1 MQDFESHPQTTLDL
15 AQRHDIRLA
24 VRQPVHRQENPV
36 SRTRDLLHLTWVSLT
51 VTTYPG
57 DYPGA
62 QSGNQHFRPDV
73 QSSLPP
79 LNPVILFRDQVG
91 QLVAREQAVRI
102 ALRRTGKEHVVLP
115 ALIGVFR
122 VAAAVKEAPVIGIE
136 RAIPTLAWTLALV
149 GQAVVEQVLLER
161 SEEHTSELQSLMRI
175 SYAVFC

>member
-73 QSSLPP
+73 QSILPP
-79 LNPVILFRDQVG
+79 LN
-91 QLVAREQAVRI
+91 
-102 ALRRTGKEHVVLP
+102 
-115 ALIGVFR
+115 
-122 VAAAVKEAPVIGIE
+122 
-136 RAIPTLAWTLALV
+136 
-149 GQAVVEQVLLER
+149 R

-175 SYAVFC
+175 SYAVFCLKK

>member
-1 MQDFESHPQTTLDL
+1 M
-15 AQRHDIRLA
+15 
-24 VRQPVHRQENPV
+24 
-36 SRTRDLLHLTWVSLT
+36 SLT

-73 QSSLPP
+73 QSILPP

-122 VAAAVKEAPVIGIE
+122 VAAAVKEAPVIGI
-136 RAIPTLAWTLALV
+136 
-149 GQAVVEQVLLER
+149 R

-175 SYAVFC
+175 SYAVFCLTKKKQKQTKHET

>member
-62 QSGNQHFRPDV
+62 QSGNQHFRPDL
-73 QSSLPP
+73 QSILP
-79 LNPVILFRDQVG
+79 
-91 QLVAREQAVRI
+91 
-102 ALRRTGKEHVVLP
+102 
-115 ALIGVFR
+115 
-122 VAAAVKEAPVIGIE
+122 
-136 RAIPTLAWTLALV
+136 
-149 GQAVVEQVLLER
+149 R
-161 SEEHTSELQSLMRI
+161 SEERRVGKEGVSTCRSRWPPLDEKTKNKCKHI
-175 SYAVFC
+175 